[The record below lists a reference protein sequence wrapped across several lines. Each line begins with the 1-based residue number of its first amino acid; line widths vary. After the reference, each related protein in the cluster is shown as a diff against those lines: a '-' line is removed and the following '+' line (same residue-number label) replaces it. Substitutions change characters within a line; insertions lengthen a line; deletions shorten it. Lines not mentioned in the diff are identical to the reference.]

1 MSDLA
6 AAEWFG
12 VMATKRRRVAGSYV
26 LKKQADARK
35 SVELSGA
42 SQPREV
48 ALVEQDPQTGVTPGV
63 GSVPGS
69 IPGCR

>member
-6 AAEWFG
+6 TTEWFG

-35 SVELSGA
+35 SVE
-42 SQPREV
+42 QITT
-48 ALVEQDPQTGVTPGV
+48 LVIGPEARG
-63 GSVPGS
+63 
-69 IPGCR
+69 